1 MEKIDYVISSATGA
15 TKFKITDIKPYV
27 PVVTLPIQDNTIL
40 LQQLKPGFKILC
52 HLQSEKFESLFFK
65 ITMFAK
71 PTTCTGLQAEQI
83 FSVNV
88 YNI

>member
-40 LQQLKPGFKILC
+40 
-52 HLQSEKFESLFFK
+52 
-65 ITMFAK
+65 
-71 PTTCTGLQAEQI
+71 
-83 FSVNV
+83 
-88 YNI
+88 

>member
-65 ITMFAK
+65 ITI
-71 PTTCTGLQAEQI
+71 CLQNLLLALDCKQ
-83 FSVNV
+83 SK
-88 YNI
+88 YSL